1 MDYQKL
7 YNNLV
12 DSARKNSEG
21 YLETHHI
28 VPKCMGGNDDKD
40 NLVKMTARQHFI
52 AHWLLYK
59 IYRSSTLAH
68 AWFSMCRCG
77 AGQDE
82 RYVNSK
88 HFAKARAALS
98 IALSESM
105 RGNNNGFFGKKHTEE
120 SKRKIREKRKLQVTT
135 EETKRKMSE
144 TRTGVVKSEEHR
156 RKIGESGKGKV
167 PLKNVETGES
177 VRVDRSELYRFDP
190 NIWKNPF
197 AMACKEQPK
206 STCPHCGKTSN
217 SPGNMKRWHFD
228 KCKEKK

>member
-1 MDYQKL
+1 ML
-7 YNNLV
+7 SNL
-12 DSARKNSEG
+12 
-21 YLETHHI
+21 
-28 VPKCMGGNDDKD
+28 
-40 NLVKMTARQHFI
+40 
-52 AHWLLYK
+52 
-59 IYRSSTLAH
+59 
-68 AWFSMCRCG
+68 
-77 AGQDE
+77 
-82 RYVNSK
+82 
-88 HFAKARAALS
+88 
-98 IALSESM
+98 
-105 RGNNNGFFGKKHTEE
+105 GKKRSDEAKLAYSQAAKNRSENHQ
-120 SKRKIREKRKLQVTT
+120 RKLNKSQAVSRALNPRTHS

-197 AMACKEQPK
+197 AIACKEQPK

-217 SPGNMKRWHFD
+217 SLGNMKRWHFD